1 MEKETSFRSISYG
14 ILTKEQVFETI
25 LKETKGRE
33 KEYEVMIGTDSQ
45 GFSDCTKVVAVIV
58 LYNVGHGG
66 KFFYRVEHLEKFTNI
81 RDKIYNEAQESLD
94 IAKDFTTFMYERD
107 IDIHTVIHVDIG
119 LDGKTRD
126 FIDEI
131 VGWITAEGFET
142 FYKPNSIA
150 ASFIADYYSK

>member
-1 MEKETSFRSISYG
+1 MEMETMFRSISYG

-25 LKETKGRE
+25 AKETKGHE
-33 KEYEVMIGTDSQ
+33 KEYEVMIGADSQ
-45 GFSDCTKVVAVIV
+45 GFSDCTKVVAVVV

-66 KFFYRVEHLEKFTNI
+66 KFFYRTEHLEKFPTM
-81 RDKIYNEAQESLD
+81 REKIYNEAQESLN
-94 IAKDFTTFMYERD
+94 IAKDFVTYMYD
-107 IDIHTVIHVDIG
+107 HDVDIHTVIHVDIG
-119 LDGKTRD
+119 VDGKTRD

-131 VGWITAEGFET
+131 VGWITSEGFEA